1 MARYVG
7 PTCKLCRRE
16 GVELFLK
23 GERCLLG
30 KCAVKK
36 RNYPPGMHGR
46 RRVKY
51 SDYGIQLR
59 EKQKMKRMYGLME
72 AQFRN
77 YFKVAAK
84 SPVITGEKLIH
95 LLEGRLDNVLYRMGF
110 ASSRAQGRQFALHGR
125 ILVNDRKVNLP
136 SYQVKPEDMVSVN
149 EKGKQMHVIQAN
161 LEAALQRGIPPWV
174 EVDAEK
180 MTGKLLRMPTK
191 EEIAL
196 PVEESL
202 VIELYSR

>member
-1 MARYVG
+1 MARYIG

-110 ASSRAQGRQFALHGR
+110 ASSRAQGRQFVLHGR

-136 SYQVKPEDMVSVN
+136 SYQVKPEDVVSVG
-149 EKGKQMHVIQAN
+149 EKGRQMHIIQSN
-161 LEAALQRGIPPWV
+161 IEATLQRGIPPWV

>member
-1 MARYVG
+1 MARYIG

-30 KCAVKK
+30 KCGVKK

-110 ASSRAQGRQFALHGR
+110 ASSRAQGRQFVLHGR

-136 SYQVKPEDMVSVN
+136 SYQVKPEDVVSVG
-149 EKGKQMHVIQAN
+149 EKGRQMHIIQSN
-161 LEAALQRGIPPWV
+161 IETALQRGIPPWV

>member
-1 MARYVG
+1 MARNTG
-7 PTCKLCRRE
+7 PVCRICRRE

-23 GERCLLG
+23 GERCVSA
-30 KCAVKK
+30 KCGIKK

-46 RRVKY
+46 RRMKH
-51 SDYGIQLR
+51 SDYGVQLR

-77 YFKVAAK
+77 YFKIAAK
-84 SPVITGEKLIH
+84 SPVVTGEKLVQ
-95 LLEGRLDNVLYRMGF
+95 LLEGRLDNVIYRMGI
-110 ASSRAQGRQFALHGR
+110 ASSRAQARQLVLHGHV
-125 ILVNDRKVNLP
+125 LVNERKVNLP
-136 SYQVKPEDMVSVN
+136 SYQVKPENMISLS
-149 EKGKQMHVIQAN
+149 EKGRQMHTIQSN
-161 LEAALQRGIPPWV
+161 LEAAAQRGVPPWV

-180 MTGKLLRMPTK
+180 ISGKLLRMPTK
-191 EEIAL
+191 EEVAL

>member
-1 MARYVG
+1 MARYIG

-51 SDYGIQLR
+51 SDYGVQLR

-84 SPVITGEKLIH
+84 SPVVTGEKLIH
-95 LLEGRLDNVLYRMGF
+95 LLEGRLDNVLYRMGI
-110 ASSRAQGRQFALHGR
+110 ASSRAQGRQFVLHGR

-136 SYQVKPEDMVSVN
+136 SYQVKPEDVVSVS
-149 EKGKQMHVIQAN
+149 EKGKQMHIIQSN
-161 LEAALQRGIPPWV
+161 LETALQRGIPPWV

-191 EEIAL
+191 DEIAL

>member
-1 MARYVG
+1 MARYIG

-110 ASSRAQGRQFALHGR
+110 ASSRAQGRQFVLHGR

-136 SYQVKPEDMVSVN
+136 SYQVKPEDVVSVG
-149 EKGKQMHVIQAN
+149 EKGRQMHIIQSN
-161 LEAALQRGIPPWV
+161 IEAALQRGIPPWV

>member
-1 MARYVG
+1 MARNTG
-7 PTCKLCRRE
+7 PVCRICRRE

-23 GERCLLG
+23 GERCVSA
-30 KCAVKK
+30 KCGIKK

-46 RRVKY
+46 RRMKH
-51 SDYGIQLR
+51 SDYGVQLR

-77 YFKVAAK
+77 YFKIAAK
-84 SPVITGEKLIH
+84 SPVVTGEKLVQ
-95 LLEGRLDNVLYRMGF
+95 LLEGRLDNVIYRMGI
-110 ASSRAQGRQFALHGR
+110 ASSRAQARQLVLHGHV
-125 ILVNDRKVNLP
+125 LVNERKVNLP
-136 SYQVKPEDMVSVN
+136 SYQVKPENMISLS
-149 EKGKQMHVIQAN
+149 EKGRQMHIIQSN
-161 LEAALQRGIPPWV
+161 LEAAAQRGVPPWV

-180 MTGKLLRMPTK
+180 ISGKLLRMPTK
-191 EEIAL
+191 EEVAL

>member
-1 MARYVG
+1 MARYIG

-110 ASSRAQGRQFALHGR
+110 ASSRAQGRQFVLHGR

-136 SYQVKPEDMVSVN
+136 SYQVKPEDVVSVG
-149 EKGKQMHVIQAN
+149 EKGRQMHIIQSN
-161 LEAALQRGIPPWV
+161 IETALQRGIPPWV